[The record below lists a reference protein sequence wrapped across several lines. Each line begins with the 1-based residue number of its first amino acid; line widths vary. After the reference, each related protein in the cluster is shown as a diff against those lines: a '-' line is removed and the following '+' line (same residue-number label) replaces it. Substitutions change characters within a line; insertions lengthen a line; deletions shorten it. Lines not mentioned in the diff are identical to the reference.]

1 MMNYSVVDANFIYY
15 NNFFASSG
23 SAFRLKP
30 DHLRYFE
37 TILPDPI
44 KQDKRLTLGPKQ
56 LSFLGGAYKP
66 LG

>member
-1 MMNYSVVDANFIYY
+1 MMNYSVVDTNFIYY

-37 TILPDPI
+37 VVLPDPEI
-44 KQDKRLTLGPKQ
+44 QDERLSLAPKQ
-56 LSFLGGAYKP
+56 LSFLGGAYTP